1 MDIPLRLVARR
12 IAGRNAL
19 MIKTYQGSCHCK
31 SIRLEADIDLA
42 AGTNKCNCTYCWK
55 IRWWSAIVRPDAF
68 RLLAGRDELGY
79 GFPTDKPGTR
89 ALCKACGVIS
99 FGWGHLPQIGGDYV
113 SINLACLDDL
123 DPAELI
129 AAPVRYMDGRA
140 DNWWNTP
147 AETRHL

>member
-1 MDIPLRLVARR
+1 MK
-12 IAGRNAL
+12 
-19 MIKTYQGSCHCK
+19 KTYQGSCHCGAV
-31 SIRLEADIDLA
+31 RFEADIDLS
-42 AGTNKCNCTYCWK
+42 AGTSKCNCTYCWK
-55 IRWWSAIVRPDAF
+55 TRWWGAIIKPDAF
-68 RLLAGRDELGY
+68 RLLAGRELMGY

-89 ALCKACGVIS
+89 ALCRCGITS

-140 DNWWNTP
+140 DNWWNVP

>member
-1 MDIPLRLVARR
+1 M
-12 IAGRNAL
+12 
-19 MIKTYQGSCHCK
+19 MKTYQGSCHCK
-31 SIRLEADIDLA
+31 SIRLEADIDLSR
-42 AGTNKCNCTYCWK
+42 GTNKCNCTYCWK
-55 IRWWSAIVRPDAF
+55 ICWWSAIVKPDAF
-68 RLLAGRDELGY
+68 RLLAAPEELGY
-79 GFPTDKPGTR
+79 GFPTEKPGTR

-113 SINLACLDDL
+113 SVNLACLDDL

-140 DNWWNTP
+140 DNWWTVP